1 MLAGQRGE
9 KVNSARMIE
18 EQLGLGVADNL
29 RHLARELAIGDSQGV
44 GRDVHV
50 RILSWLPEAW
60 ISHMSLRQMPRANPE
75 GRSWALVVL
84 PSPIAADCPGPE
96 ANTRD
101 LRVDRTEL
109 SNGKRNRIGHRPCFT
124 TAAINRFSA
133 PTPTQLFSLGCFAQH
148 VGLFQSILRLD
159 LTDQGLGLVGQHNRE
174 AVEEFS
180 RLSLRMTSPP
190 L

>member
-9 KVNSARMIE
+9 KVNSARMIK

-75 GRSWALVVL
+75 GRSGPVLALL
-84 PSPIAADCPGPE
+84 PG
-96 ANTRD
+96 
-101 LRVDRTEL
+101 
-109 SNGKRNRIGHRPCFT
+109 
-124 TAAINRFSA
+124 
-133 PTPTQLFSLGCFAQH
+133 
-148 VGLFQSILRLD
+148 
-159 LTDQGLGLVGQHNRE
+159 
-174 AVEEFS
+174 
-180 RLSLRMTSPP
+180 SPP
-190 L
+190 PARIRSNTHDSRVALSFR

>member
-1 MLAGQRGE
+1 
-9 KVNSARMIE
+9 
-18 EQLGLGVADNL
+18 
-29 RHLARELAIGDSQGV
+29 
-44 GRDVHV
+44 V

-84 PSPIAADCPGPE
+84 PSPIAADGPGPE

-101 LRVDRTEL
+101 LRVDRSEL

-159 LTDQGLGLVGQHNRE
+159 LTDQGLGLVGQHNKE